1 MKGKRTNKKNW
12 LDINNSEKKIVI
24 TIFFYILAITIIVII
39 GDSTIIP
46 KENSNGFVT
55 ISQNPA
61 SPNPASLTIIN
72 KIITLQPHTNVLMK
86 FHPNIAY
93 RSISI
98 SYNSSNITNSELLL
112 YGINPFPSIF
122 LANTLN
128 IKTLSKTFSF
138 EDYVNLF
145 KIRVV
150 NNGNT
155 TAHINVKV
163 IYYPSYVVK

>member
-24 TIFFYILAITIIVII
+24 TVFFYILDITIIVII
-39 GDSTIIP
+39 GDYTIIP

-61 SPNPASLTIIN
+61 PLTIIN
-72 KIITLQPHTNVLMK
+72 KIITLQPHTNALMN
-86 FHPNIAY
+86 FYPNVGY
-93 RSISI
+93 GSINI
-98 SYNSSNITNSELLL
+98 SYSSSNITNSELLL
-112 YGINPFPSIF
+112 YGINVASDTI
-122 LANTLN
+122 LTNTLN
-128 IKTLSKTFSF
+128 MKTLSKTFSF
-138 EDYVNLF
+138 EDNIAQF
-145 KIRVV
+145 KIRIV

-155 TAHINVKV
+155 TAHINIKV